1 MEMRFNQASGL
12 AACRPLFEC
21 FDWLNASYDSP
32 TTVPQCPQWQ
42 IKISCL
48 MFIILSIRQDQVG
61 LCNTNTRTSI

>member
-1 MEMRFNQASGL
+1 MEIRFNQASRPAGL
-12 AACRPLFEC
+12 AACRPRFEC

-32 TTVPQCPQWQ
+32 TTVPQGQ

-61 LCNTNTRTSI
+61 LCNTRTRT